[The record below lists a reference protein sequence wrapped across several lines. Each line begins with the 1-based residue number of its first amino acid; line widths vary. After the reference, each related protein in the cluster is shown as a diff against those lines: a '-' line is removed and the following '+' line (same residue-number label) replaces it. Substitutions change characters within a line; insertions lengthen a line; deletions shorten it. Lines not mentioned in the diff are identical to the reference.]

1 MTPYERLDCAD
12 DGQFSGLE
20 PEREA
25 GVRWVHWRIWWRP
38 EQEES
43 GGQAVDP
50 LALLGGEEL
59 RALLRATGWGD
70 EASAGAGR
78 GEIVALLRGCMRTQ
92 AESAKQEESAKAENA
107 TKDAG
112 EATGSAKQGGSGPA
126 AEAVGGSKASRFVF
140 RTTAVVVADR
150 AGVFVQASCSR
161 LRWKIWSRSPST
173 KLRKW
178 CAGPTMR

>member
-12 DGQFSGLE
+12 DSQFSGLE

-50 LALLGGEEL
+50 LALLGEEEL

-70 EASAGAGR
+70 EAGAGAGR

-92 AESAKQEESAKAENA
+92 AESAKQEESARAAENA

-112 EATGSAKQGGSGPA
+112 ASAKEGGAGAA
-126 AEAVGGSKASRFVF
+126 AETVGGSKTSRFCL
-140 RTTAVVVADR
+140 RAAAVVVADR

-161 LRWKIWSRSPST
+161 LRWKIWSRLPST

-178 CAGPTMR
+178 CAGRTTR

>member
-1 MTPYERLDCAD
+1 MRRVFCAGPDALPGFLDQIPALRYEMTPYERLDCAD

-78 GEIVALLRGCMRTQ
+78 GEIIALLRGCMRTQ
-92 AESAKQEESAKAENA
+92 AESAGEYALLPSLAEQRGSLSISLVVRSI
-107 TKDAG
+107 THL
-112 EATGSAKQGGSGPA
+112 ECPRATGTPSSD
-126 AEAVGGSKASRFVF
+126 
-140 RTTAVVVADR
+140 RTT
-150 AGVFVQASCSR
+150 
-161 LRWKIWSRSPST
+161 LTLTI
-173 KLRKW
+173 
-178 CAGPTMR
+178 

>member
-92 AESAKQEESAKAENA
+92 AESTKQEETAKAAENA
-107 TKDAG
+107 TKDAD
-112 EATGSAKQGGSGPA
+112 EATGRPSAQEGGAGAA

-140 RTTAVVVADR
+140 RTA
-150 AGVFVQASCSR
+150 AG
-161 LRWKIWSRSPST
+161 
-173 KLRKW
+173 
-178 CAGPTMR
+178 

>member
-12 DGQFSGLE
+12 DSQFSGLE

-43 GGQAVDP
+43 GQAVDP
-50 LALLGGEEL
+50 LALLGEEEL

-92 AESAKQEESAKAENA
+92 AESAKQEESARAAENA

-112 EATGSAKQGGSGPA
+112 EASAKEGGAGAA
-126 AEAVGGSKASRFVF
+126 AETVGGSKTSRFCL
-140 RTTAVVVADR
+140 RAAAVVVADR

-161 LRWKIWSRSPST
+161 LRWKIWSRLPST

-178 CAGPTMR
+178 CAGRTTR